1 MIASFAGLALAGL
14 MLFSPA
20 DPAATP
26 AAGAKAG
33 PGAQAQLEIAKQE
46 RRKANKTS
54 GEEKRSILEGTIAQ
68 YQKVL
73 ELHGEDG
80 PACAEASFRIGEIER
95 SLGDAPGARAAFET
109 TLSFGKDAPRFAAR
123 ALNELGHL
131 ARRSGDAGAAIAAY
145 ERVLAEFPAEE
156 AEAVKSLTW
165 IGKVEASRGNA
176 EKARTAWLSIADRYP
191 ALPVQAVRAADLA
204 ALDALEAGDADAAQ
218 AIVDRTRARFS
229 AENKDQPWWSPEV
242 EQALGKMKAPA
253 RLAAPESVEPEPAE
267 ED

>member
-1 MIASFAGLALAGL
+1 MVVSFAGLALAGL
-14 MLFSPA
+14 MSFSPA
-20 DPAATP
+20 VSSAALPA
-26 AAGAKAG
+26 GEKDSL
-33 PGAQAQLEIAKQE
+33 GAQAQLEIAKQD

-54 GEEKRSILEGTIAQ
+54 GEEKRAILEGTIAQ

-73 ELHGEDG
+73 ELYGEDG

-109 TLSFGKDAPRFAAR
+109 TLRYGKDAPLFAAR

-131 ARRSGDAGAAIAAY
+131 ARRSGDAAAAIAAY
-145 ERVLAEFPAEE
+145 ERVLAEFPVEE

-165 IGKVEASRGNA
+165 IGKVEAGRGNA
-176 EKARTAWLSIADRYP
+176 EKARSAWLSIADRYP

-204 ALDALEAGDADAAQ
+204 ALDALEGGDTDTAQ
-218 AIVDRTRARFS
+218 EIVNRTRARFS
-229 AENKDQPWWSPEV
+229 ADNKDQPWWSPEV
-242 EQALGKMKAPA
+242 EEALGKMKAPA
-253 RLAAPESVEPEPAE
+253 RLAAPEPAEPEPAE